1 MKMRLTVT
9 RCSIEVD
16 SNGKHI
22 GGQGK
27 WGDCGEGCPFSDRDG
42 ANIFFFFFLNNE
54 KNNLMLKIN
63 LTLNKLLVFVKLS
76 NL

>member
-42 ANIFFFFFLNNE
+42 ANIFFFFFSIM
-54 KNNLMLKIN
+54 KKII
-63 LTLNKLLVFVKLS
+63 
-76 NL
+76 